1 MAAKV
6 IYSREH
12 LLESPYLVQ
21 AGDTLDTISDRYQ
34 VPALLLARIN
44 GIRNPQ
50 NLPPGKEL
58 KVLKGPFSAQISTDR
73 SEMTL
78 MLADRYAGRFS
89 VVLNSDLS
97 RATGI
102 WKVREKGPSTA
113 AAGSVRAGS
122 GSSWATPAAISACRG
137 PTTRASRPAA
147 TAAIRSG

>member
-1 MAAKV
+1 SPDLPASQAREVTQILDQMAAKV

-12 LLESPYLVQ
+12 WLESAYLVQ
-21 AGDTLDTISDRYQ
+21 AGDTLESISDRCQ

-58 KVLKGPFSAQISTDR
+58 KVLKGPFSAQINTDR

-89 VVLNSDLS
+89 VVLNNDLS
-97 RATGI
+97 HATGI
-102 WKVREKGPSTA
+102 WKVREKGPSTGA
-113 AAGSVRAGS
+113 
-122 GSSWATPAAISACRG
+122 
-137 PTTRASRPAA
+137 
-147 TAAIRSG
+147 